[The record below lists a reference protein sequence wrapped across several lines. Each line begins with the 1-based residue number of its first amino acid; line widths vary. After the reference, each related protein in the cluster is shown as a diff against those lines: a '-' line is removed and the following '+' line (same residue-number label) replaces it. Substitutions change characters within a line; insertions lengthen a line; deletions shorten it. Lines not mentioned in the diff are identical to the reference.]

1 MTKIRKETSRD
12 PDASPMDP
20 EVIQFRAEFEE
31 RSPLDQL
38 VREGAQKML
47 QSAIDA
53 EVHDF
58 LSMPRDRRDEQ
69 GKRLVVGNGHLP
81 FRELSLIHI

>member
-58 LSMPRDRRDEQ
+58 LSMHRDRRDEQ

-81 FRELSLIHI
+81 SRELLTGSR

>member
-58 LSMPRDRRDEQ
+58 LSMHRVDVTSK
-69 GKRLVVGNGHLP
+69 GSVWLLATATFLLGS
-81 FRELSLIHI
+81 F

>member
-31 RSPLDQL
+31 RSPLA
-38 VREGAQKML
+38 RIIHE
-47 QSAIDA
+47 
-53 EVHDF
+53 F
-58 LSMPRDRRDEQ
+58 
-69 GKRLVVGNGHLP
+69 GN
-81 FRELSLIHI
+81 S